1 MNEEPDKK
9 DKRFKS
15 NKISTSKYTWW
26 NFLPKNLFIQFSKL
40 SNAYFLMILV
50 LQLIKPVSITNGQP
64 AILLPLSVVV
74 ATSAI
79 KDIIEDCRRYRSD

>member
-1 MNEEPDKK
+1 
-9 DKRFKS
+9 
-15 NKISTSKYTWW
+15 
-26 NFLPKNLFIQFSKL
+26 
-40 SNAYFLMILV
+40 MILV

-79 KDIIEDCRRYRSD
+79 KDIIEDCKRYRSD